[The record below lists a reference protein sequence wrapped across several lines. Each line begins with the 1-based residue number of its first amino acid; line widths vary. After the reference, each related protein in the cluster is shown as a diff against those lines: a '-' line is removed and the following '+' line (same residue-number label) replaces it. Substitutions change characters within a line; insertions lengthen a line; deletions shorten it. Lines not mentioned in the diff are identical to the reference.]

1 MASLYSEKVKNLK
14 RTAKVIDCDEWLHD
28 FHERLLVLEIDN
40 KRPQAEL
47 LEKDKKIED
56 LENLIAASEDKI
68 TSASV
73 SQPRS
78 WSSLFDKEEKQKRS
92 TESDII
98 FMAKIREEAKL
109 RSAKENN
116 IVLSG
121 LSEDLT
127 ASDDDR
133 ESDDWVKTCD
143 LIKQI
148 TKEDPNKL
156 IKKVF
161 RRGKG
166 TRGVKPVA
174 VEFSDQE
181 TRNKIFENAKNL
193 KDDIKYGNVYINRDL
208 TKNEIEEE
216 KVIKKLKRAQ

>member
-1 MASLYSEKVKNLK
+1 MFIIKIFLNIIKLCDD
-14 RTAKVIDCDEWLHD
+14 VIDCDEWLHD

-40 KRPQAEL
+40 KRLQAEL

-133 ESDDWVKTCD
+133 ESDD
-143 LIKQI
+143 
-148 TKEDPNKL
+148 
-156 IKKVF
+156 KKF
-161 RRGKG
+161 DY
-166 TRGVKPVA
+166 
-174 VEFSDQE
+174 F
-181 TRNKIFENAKNL
+181 
-193 KDDIKYGNVYINRDL
+193 
-208 TKNEIEEE
+208 
-216 KVIKKLKRAQ
+216 

>member
-1 MASLYSEKVKNLK
+1 M
-14 RTAKVIDCDEWLHD
+14 KVIDCDEWLHD

-40 KRPQAEL
+40 KRLQAEL

-148 TKEDPNKL
+148 TKEDPNKF

-166 TRGVKPVA
+166 TRGVRPVV
-174 VEFSDQE
+174 VELSNQE
-181 TRNKIFENAKNL
+181 TRNK
-193 KDDIKYGNVYINRDL
+193 
-208 TKNEIEEE
+208 
-216 KVIKKLKRAQ
+216 KLKNAII